1 MACLCLL
8 LAGGLRAE
16 PVRPQNDPS
25 ETGRSETG
33 PGAARA
39 AAAAA
44 YRRDVFALCGEAMA
58 GRAAGT
64 DGDGL
69 ALRYLETR
77 FRALGLQPLAGTA
90 LRQEFLVPD
99 PLPADCL
106 PGTALSCAAA
116 GEAPRPLQLGTQ
128 WCPFSFAADGALRA
142 EVVFAGHA
150 LSLPQLQLD
159 DFAGLDVCGKIV
171 VALRGGPRWG
181 AADAPVHQ
189 LMSQLT
195 FACKAA
201 NAARRGAVALV
212 IVDRDDSDDRSLDA
226 ATVRGV
232 KGSAALPLLWVD
244 RAAAAAWWRG
254 GAAGL
259 ARAQRD
265 LDAGRAPA
273 PLLPVDLDVHVLLSR
288 RPARATANV
297 IGLLPGREDGELV
310 VVGANHDH
318 IGRGEFGS
326 LAGAGAIGRVHPGA
340 DDNASGV
347 AGVLELARRAGERP
361 RARRG
366 IVFAAFGAEEL
377 GQAGS
382 CWFVDQR
389 PPGAPALA
397 GARGAAGGRIAAMI
411 DLHMIGRGR
420 TGCLA
425 AYGTGTGEGLAALV
439 AECAAGRGLSVQSCD
454 RAGWRSD
461 QSSFVRGSVPSL
473 LFTTGMHGQYH
484 RPTDVPEL
492 VEVDAAL
499 RVVDLVDDVLQAL
512 ADGPRLGFVE
522 PSRK

>member
-1 MACLCLL
+1 MVRSPNSLVACLLCACLL
-8 LAGGLRAE
+8 STRLLYAGGALAAPRQ
-16 PVRPQNDPS
+16 PQNEPRPPH
-25 ETGRSETG
+25 T
-33 PGAARA
+33 A

-44 YRRDVFALCGEAMA
+44 YRGDVFALCGEAMA

-64 DGDGL
+64 DGD
-69 ALRYLETR
+69 AQARRYLETR
-77 FRALGLQPLAGTA
+77 FRALGLLPLAGA
-90 LRQEFLVPD
+90 NLRQEFLVPD
-99 PLPADCL
+99 PLPADWL
-106 PGTALSCAAA
+106 PGTALSGAVA
-116 GEAPRPLQLGTQ
+116 GGAPRPLQLGPQ
-128 WCPFSFAADGALRA
+128 WCPFSFAADGAVRA

-150 LSLPQLQLD
+150 LALPQLGLD
-159 DFAGLDVCGKIV
+159 DFAGLDVRGKIV
-171 VALRGGPRWG
+171 LALRGGPRWG
-181 AADAPVHQ
+181 AADAPVRA
-189 LMSQLT
+189 LMPQLT
-195 FACKAA
+195 FASKAA

-212 IVDRDDSDDRSLDA
+212 IVDRDDGDGRALDA
-226 ATVRGV
+226 ATVRRAPGC
-232 KGSAALPLLWVD
+232 AELPLVWVE

-259 ARAQRD
+259 LQAQRD

-273 PLLPVDLDVHVLLSR
+273 PALPVELDLRVLLSR

-297 IGLLPGREDGELV
+297 IGLLPGREGGELV
-310 VVGANHDH
+310 VVGAHFDH
-318 IGRGEFGS
+318 IGRGESGS
-326 LAGAGAIGRVHPGA
+326 LAGAGGIGRVHPGA

-382 CWFVDQR
+382 CWFVDH
-389 PPGAPALA
+389 LA

-411 DLHMIGRGR
+411 ELHMIGRGR
-420 TGCLA
+420 TGRLA
-425 AYGTGTGEGLAALV
+425 AYGTDTGEGLAALV
-439 AECAAGRGLSVQSCD
+439 AECAAGRGLSAQPCD

-461 QSSFVRGSVPSL
+461 QSSFVCASVPSL

-499 RVVDLVDDVLQAL
+499 RIVDLVDDVLQAL